1 MSQPQDLPNDG
12 PACVRGVELP
22 PGRRLPPGP
31 GSPAPVAWATD
42 EAVDDA
48 GGTLR
53 SLRIAGDDDALIPL
67 VLHGIGGDVGER
79 PWDNAEF
86 RANDLSRIDA
96 LDAAQLLTEWW
107 AMSMPDPEEDAEET
121 AEVLSPF
128 SRSFPGLAPA
138 EETRIADAVLDEG
151 LRLLPE
157 GRLGLVTA
165 ARPAD
170 AIAVLGWQ
178 GALNYDQAPDELSA
192 VLRSWEERFG
202 AILVAVGFDTLHLL
216 VERPPQ
222 SAESAI
228 RVAAE
233 HFAFCTD
240 NVDQGAGSIRELAQ
254 ELEGAP
260 IWSFWWD

>member
-1 MSQPQDLPNDG
+1 
-12 PACVRGVELP
+12 
-22 PGRRLPPGP
+22 
-31 GSPAPVAWATD
+31 
-42 EAVDDA
+42 
-48 GGTLR
+48 
-53 SLRIAGDDDALIPL
+53 
-67 VLHGIGGDVGER
+67 
-79 PWDNAEF
+79 
-86 RANDLSRIDA
+86 
-96 LDAAQLLTEWW
+96 
-107 AMSMPDPEEDAEET
+107 
-121 AEVLSPF
+121 
-128 SRSFPGLAPA
+128 
-138 EETRIADAVLDEG
+138 LDEG

-170 AIAVLGWQ
+170 ALAVLGWQ
-178 GALNYDQAPDELSA
+178 GASNYEQAPEELSV

-202 AILVAVGFDTLHLL
+202 AILVAVGFDSLHLL

-222 SAESAI
+222 SANSAI

-240 NVDQGAGSIRELAQ
+240 SVDQGAGSIRELAQ

>member
-1 MSQPQDLPNDG
+1 M
-12 PACVRGVELP
+12 
-22 PGRRLPPGP
+22 
-31 GSPAPVAWATD
+31 
-42 EAVDDA
+42 
-48 GGTLR
+48 
-53 SLRIAGDDDALIPL
+53 
-67 VLHGIGGDVGER
+67 
-79 PWDNAEF
+79 
-86 RANDLSRIDA
+86 
-96 LDAAQLLTEWW
+96 
-107 AMSMPDPEEDAEET
+107 
-121 AEVLSPF
+121 LSPF

-138 EETRIADAVLDEG
+138 EETTIADDVLDEG
-151 LRLLPE
+151 LRVLPAS
-157 GRLGLVTA
+157 RLGLVTA

-192 VLRSWEERFG
+192 VLRSWEQRFG

-222 SAESAI
+222 SPESAI

-240 NVDQGAGSIRELAQ
+240 NVDQGAGSIRALAQ

>member
-1 MSQPQDLPNDG
+1 MTHWSRCSSSG
-12 PACVRGVELP
+12 
-22 PGRRLPPGP
+22 
-31 GSPAPVAWATD
+31 
-42 EAVDDA
+42 
-48 GGTLR
+48 
-53 SLRIAGDDDALIPL
+53 
-67 VLHGIGGDVGER
+67 
-79 PWDNAEF
+79 WDNAEF
-86 RANDLSRIDA
+86 RASDLSRVDE

-107 AMSMPDPEEDAEET
+107 AMGMPDPEEDPEET

-128 SRSFPGLAPA
+128 TREFPGLAPA
-138 EETRIADAVLDEG
+138 DAAAVADDVLEEG

-165 ARPAD
+165 TRPAD

-178 GALNYDQAPDELSA
+178 GALNYEQAPEELSA
-192 VLRSWEERFG
+192 VLRSWEDRFG
-202 AILVAVGFDTLHLL
+202 AVLVGVGFDTLHLL

-222 SAESAI
+222 TLESAM

-240 NVDQGAGSIRELAQ
+240 NVDQGSTSIRELAR
-254 ELEGAP
+254 ELVGAP